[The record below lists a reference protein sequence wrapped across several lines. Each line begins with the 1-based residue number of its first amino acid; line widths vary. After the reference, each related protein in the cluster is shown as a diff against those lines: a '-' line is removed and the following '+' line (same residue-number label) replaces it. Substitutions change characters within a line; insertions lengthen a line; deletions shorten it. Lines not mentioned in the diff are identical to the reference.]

1 MILYMCAF
9 VFLACN
15 SSAML
20 SPGFTALILPKKHTA
35 VDKVDSPSKWRSQL
49 KYLVNPSFIALI
61 ESDIVSLPAGRALA
75 YDATLRNGDQ
85 VTCFLI
91 LEGEYKNEKWALLY
105 KEDLPPVPIPD
116 TNFDIVKK
124 LYQLIKIA

>member
-1 MILYMCAF
+1 MILYIFYFIF
-9 VFLACN
+9 VACN

-20 SPGFTALILPKKHTA
+20 SAGLKALILPKKHTA
-35 VDKVDSPSKWRSQL
+35 VDKVDSRSKWRSQL
-49 KYLVNPSFIALI
+49 KYIVNPSFIELI
-61 ESDIVSLPAGRALA
+61 EADIVSLPAGRALA

-116 TNFDIVKK
+116 ANFDIVKK
-124 LYQLIKIA
+124 LYQLIKNI